1 MKEYDIV
8 KLKVNLNKNILK
20 GMEGTI
26 LISYGNNEFEVEFLD
41 NDKFN
46 IEYEES
52 STFTISG
59 DQLEVIWEA
68 PS

>member
-1 MKEYDIV
+1 
-8 KLKVNLNKNILK
+8 
-20 GMEGTI
+20 MEGTI